1 MIGICI
7 GAQNTC
13 IGVLKNSNVDII
25 LSETSSRSIPTIV
38 SFTEQERV
46 IGDKALS
53 IAKSN
58 FQKTIV
64 SPHRFLGLVSGP
76 VLEQEKKYSF
86 CEPLVDDY
94 YRACFDLDYKG
105 TVERVTT
112 EGVMGVFFNKIK
124 KYWKKVGYN
133 TNEVVVAIPDY
144 YTCQERQAMLD
155 ALSIA
160 HLNPISLVNESS
172 AISLNYGLFRRTQF
186 DDTKPKIVGFVDM
199 GQSKTSIFFSTYT
212 KNNQKV

>member
-76 VLEQEKKYSF
+76 VLEQEIEY
-86 CEPLVDDY
+86 
-94 YRACFDLDYKG
+94 
-105 TVERVTT
+105 
-112 EGVMGVFFNKIK
+112 I
-124 KYWKKVGYN
+124 
-133 TNEVVVAIPDY
+133 
-144 YTCQERQAMLD
+144 
-155 ALSIA
+155 
-160 HLNPISLVNESS
+160 
-172 AISLNYGLFRRTQF
+172 F
-186 DDTKPKIVGFVDM
+186 DDLL
-199 GQSKTSIFFSTYT
+199 
-212 KNNQKV
+212 